1 DTIGDFGLPAALAT
15 VYRFPTLPY
24 SIYSAI
30 NQSPVRFDM
39 AGVLSFCLGII
50 LALAMAILF
59 IAIKK
64 SKVDFLNSK
73 AIRVTKK
80 KPKRVWLLN
89 IGTFAFLILCL
100 GIPIGTSATVSFMKH
115 LGAGIK
121 LDNFTFKHYIDVL
134 GGANE

>member
-1 DTIGDFGLPAALAT
+1 
-15 VYRFPTLPY
+15 
-24 SIYSAI
+24 
-30 NQSPVRFDM
+30 
-39 AGVLSFCLGII
+39 
-50 LALAMAILF
+50 
-59 IAIKK
+59 
-64 SKVDFLNSK
+64 
-73 AIRVTKK
+73 

-134 GGANE
+134 GGANELDYSQLSILEGLKNSITIAAIAAIISIRSEEHTSELQSRFDLVCRL